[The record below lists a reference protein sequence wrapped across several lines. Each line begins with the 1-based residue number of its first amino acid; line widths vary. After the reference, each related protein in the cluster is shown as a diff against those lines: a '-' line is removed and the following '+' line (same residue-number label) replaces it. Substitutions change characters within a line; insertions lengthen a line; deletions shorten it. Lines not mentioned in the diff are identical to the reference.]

1 MYQTVS
7 IPASATSVA
16 LGFWLKV
23 VSDETTTTTAYDT
36 PQAAGAQRQRQ
47 RTGHLGT
54 WSNLNKGSS
63 YAQKNFDLGAYKGQ
77 TVQIY
82 FCRHRGLQRGDLV
95 PARRREPQGA
105 VVA

>member
-1 MYQTVS
+1 MS

-36 PQAAGAQRQRQ
+36 LKLQVRNASGSVLA
-47 RTGHLGT
+47 TLGT

-82 FCRHRGLQRGDLV
+82 FVGTEGSS
-95 PARRREPQGA
+95 
-105 VVA
+105 VATSFLLDDVSLKAQ